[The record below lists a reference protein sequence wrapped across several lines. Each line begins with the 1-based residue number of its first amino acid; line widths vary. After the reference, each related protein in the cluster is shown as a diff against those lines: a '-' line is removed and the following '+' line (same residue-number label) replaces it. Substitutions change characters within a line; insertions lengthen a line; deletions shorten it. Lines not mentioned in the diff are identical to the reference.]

1 MEMPNG
7 GKKMKA
13 WQKILIGAVLATI
26 VVIAGTLI
34 YYDFFA
40 RRRLRIST
48 TTSLY
53 DTGLL
58 DEVSKQYEATH
69 SVDLSIISAGTG
81 IALQQAQAGDADIVL
96 VHSPSQELTFLTNG
110 YGVCRKIIAYNYFTI
125 VGPSADPAGI
135 TGENATEALKT
146 ILEYGRSHTD
156 QTLWVS
162 RGDNSGTFSK
172 EQSLW
177 TSAGYNQTTISTESW
192 YATTGSGMA
201 NTLNV
206 ANQKN
211 AYTLSDIGT
220 YLALYEPGTIS
231 LKSIVNGG
239 KSLLNVYSVMAVNPA
254 QVSNV
259 SFNDAIDFIK
269 WLVSDT
275 GQQVIDNYGVANYS
289 QHLFYGAIQALKNNS
304 PQPDVSWIQ
313 SYAYFNSTE
322 CPTQWRDDHPE
333 LYP

>member
-1 MEMPNG
+1 
-7 GKKMKA
+7 MKA
-13 WQKILIGAVLATI
+13 WQKILIVAVIATT

-34 YYDFFA
+34 YFEFFA

-58 DEVSKQYEATH
+58 DEVKKQYEATH
-69 SVDLSIISAGTG
+69 SVDLNIISAGTG
-81 IALQQAQAGDADIVL
+81 IALQQASSGDADIVL
-96 VHSPSQELTFLTNG
+96 VHSPSQEKTFLTNG
-110 YGVCRKIIAYNYFTI
+110 YGVCRRIIAYNYFTI
-125 VGPSADPAGI
+125 VGPNTDPAEI
-135 TGENATEALKT
+135 TGKNATEALKS
-146 ILEYGRSHTD
+146 ILAYGRN
-156 QTLWVS
+156 QTGQKIIWAS

-177 TSAGYNQTTISTESW
+177 TSAGYNQTTITTESW

-201 NTLNV
+201 DTLNV
-206 ANQKN
+206 ANQKS
-211 AYTLSDIGT
+211 AYTLSDLGT
-220 YLALYEPGTIS
+220 YLKLSKDGTIS
-231 LKSIVNGG
+231 LESLVSGG

-254 QVSNV
+254 KVSNV

-275 GQQVIDNYGVANYS
+275 GQQVISNYGKTDYS
-289 QHLFYGAIQALKNNS
+289 QSLFYSAVQPLKDNS
-304 PQPDVSWIQ
+304 PQPDVSWIR
-313 SYAYFNSTE
+313 SYAFFNGTE
-322 CPTQWRDDHPE
+322 CPTQYRDDHPE

>member
-1 MEMPNG
+1 
-7 GKKMKA
+7 MKA
-13 WQKILIGAVLATI
+13 WQKILIVAVIATT

-34 YYDFFA
+34 YFEFFA

-58 DEVSKQYEATH
+58 DEVKKQYEATH
-69 SVDLSIISAGTG
+69 SVDLNIISAGTG
-81 IALQQAQAGDADIVL
+81 IALQQASSGDADIVL
-96 VHSPSQELTFLTNG
+96 VHSPSQEKTFLTNG
-110 YGVCRKIIAYNYFTI
+110 YGVCRRIIAYNYFTI
-125 VGPSADPAGI
+125 VGPNTDPAEI
-135 TGENATEALKT
+135 TGKNATEALKS
-146 ILEYGRSHTD
+146 ILAYGRN
-156 QTLWVS
+156 QTGQKIIWAS

-177 TSAGYNQTTISTESW
+177 TSAGYNQTTITTESW

-201 NTLNV
+201 DTLNV
-206 ANQKN
+206 ANQKS
-211 AYTLSDIGT
+211 AYTLSDLGT
-220 YLALYEPGTIS
+220 YLKLSKDGTIS
-231 LKSIVNGG
+231 LESIVSGG

-254 QVSNV
+254 KVSNV

-275 GQQVIDNYGVANYS
+275 GQQVISNYGKADYS
-289 QHLFYGAIQALKNNS
+289 QSLFYSAVQPLKDNS
-304 PQPDVSWIQ
+304 PQPDISWIR
-313 SYAYFNSTE
+313 SYAFFNGTE
-322 CPTQWRDDHPE
+322 CPTQYRDDHPE

>member
-1 MEMPNG
+1 
-7 GKKMKA
+7 MKA
-13 WQKILIGAVLATI
+13 WQKILIVAVIATT

-34 YYDFFA
+34 YFEFFA

-58 DEVSKQYEATH
+58 DEVKKQYEATH
-69 SVDLSIISAGTG
+69 SVDLNIISAGTG
-81 IALQQAQAGDADIVL
+81 IALQQASSGDADIVL
-96 VHSPSQELTFLTNG
+96 VHSPSQEKTFLTNG
-110 YGVCRKIIAYNYFTI
+110 YGVCRRIIAYNYFTI
-125 VGPSADPAGI
+125 VGPNTDPAEI
-135 TGENATEALKT
+135 TGKNATEALKS
-146 ILEYGRSHTD
+146 ILAYGRN
-156 QTLWVS
+156 QTGQKIIWAS

-177 TSAGYNQTTISTESW
+177 TSAGYNQTTITTESW

-201 NTLNV
+201 DTLNV
-206 ANQKN
+206 ANQKS
-211 AYTLSDIGT
+211 AYTLSDLGT
-220 YLALYEPGTIS
+220 YLKLSKDGTIS
-231 LKSIVNGG
+231 LESIVSGG

-254 QVSNV
+254 KVSNV

-275 GQQVIDNYGVANYS
+275 GQQVISNYGKADYS
-289 QHLFYGAIQALKNNS
+289 QSLFYSVVQPIKDNS
-304 PQPDVSWIQ
+304 PQPDVSWIR
-313 SYAYFNSTE
+313 SYAFFNGTE
-322 CPTQWRDDHPE
+322 CPTQYRDDHPE

>member
-1 MEMPNG
+1 
-7 GKKMKA
+7 MKA
-13 WQKILIGAVLATI
+13 WQKILIVAVIATT

-34 YYDFFA
+34 YFEFFA

-58 DEVSKQYEATH
+58 DEVKKQYEATH
-69 SVDLSIISAGTG
+69 SVDLNIISAGTG
-81 IALQQAQAGDADIVL
+81 IALQQASSGDADIVL
-96 VHSPSQELTFLTNG
+96 VHSPSQEKTFLTNG
-110 YGVCRKIIAYNYFTI
+110 YGVCRRIIAYNYFTI
-125 VGPSADPAGI
+125 VGPNTDPAEI
-135 TGENATEALKT
+135 TGKNATEALKS
-146 ILEYGRSHTD
+146 ILAYGRN
-156 QTLWVS
+156 QTGQKIIWAS

-177 TSAGYNQTTISTESW
+177 TSAGYNQTTITTESW

-201 NTLNV
+201 DTLNV
-206 ANQKN
+206 ANQKS
-211 AYTLSDIGT
+211 AYTLSDLGT
-220 YLALYEPGTIS
+220 YLKLSKDGTIS
-231 LKSIVNGG
+231 LESIVSGG

-254 QVSNV
+254 KVSNV

-275 GQQVIDNYGVANYS
+275 GQQVISNYGKTDYS
-289 QHLFYGAIQALKNNS
+289 QSLFYSAVQPLKDNS
-304 PQPDVSWIQ
+304 PQPDISWIR
-313 SYAYFNSTE
+313 SYAFFNGTE
-322 CPTQWRDDHPE
+322 CPTQYRDDHPE

>member
-1 MEMPNG
+1 
-7 GKKMKA
+7 MKA
-13 WQKILIGAVLATI
+13 WQKILIVAVIATT

-34 YYDFFA
+34 YFEFFA

-58 DEVSKQYEATH
+58 DEVKKQYEATH
-69 SVDLSIISAGTG
+69 SVDLNIISAGTG
-81 IALQQAQAGDADIVL
+81 IALQQASSGDADIVL
-96 VHSPSQELTFLTNG
+96 VHSPSQEKTFLTNG
-110 YGVCRKIIAYNYFTI
+110 YGVCRRIIAYNYFTI
-125 VGPSADPAGI
+125 VGPNTDPAEI
-135 TGENATEALKT
+135 TGKNATEALKS
-146 ILEYGRSHTD
+146 ILAYGRN
-156 QTLWVS
+156 QTSQTIIWAS

-201 NTLNV
+201 DTLNV
-206 ANQKN
+206 ANQKS
-211 AYTLSDIGT
+211 AYTLSDLGT
-220 YLALYEPGTIS
+220 YLKLSKDGTIS
-231 LKSIVNGG
+231 LESIVSGG

-254 QVSNV
+254 KVSNV

-269 WLVSDT
+269 WLVSEA
-275 GQQVIDNYGVANYS
+275 GQQVISNYGKADYS
-289 QHLFYGAIQALKNNS
+289 QSLFYSAVQPLKDNS
-304 PQPDVSWIQ
+304 PQPDVSWIR
-313 SYAYFNSTE
+313 SYAFFNGTE
-322 CPTQWRDDHPE
+322 CPTQYRDDHPE